1 MKRFSLLLLFF
12 CSSLALFAQTNS
24 SNGLSSN
31 TLLWKITGKGI
42 KESYLFGTFHLMCKD
57 DIHFSSNL
65 LRSLRK
71 SDELCLEIKMD
82 AGDLFAKSIEFL
94 SMKNDSTLKDVLSD
108 NDYKKLSR
116 YFTDSLQTPLFLLQK
131 LKPMFLMAMLYPK
144 MLQCNNPTGVEER
157 LMASA
162 KEYKKQII
170 GLETIE
176 YQTAIFDSIP
186 YKLQASE
193 LIQTIDSL
201 SNSKK
206 EFQQM
211 VNYYKAQ
218 RLDKLGEKSLKS
230 EAITSKYEDIFLK
243 NRNNNW
249 IKKLPTL
256 LKRKSLF
263 IAIGAGHLPGQY
275 GMINLLR
282 QSGYTI
288 TPINN

>member
-12 CSSLALFAQTNS
+12 CFSHALFAQTKNA
-24 SNGLSSN
+24 NGETSN

-57 DIHFSSNL
+57 DIHFSSNM
-65 LRSLRK
+65 LRSLKK

-82 AGDLFAKSIEFL
+82 AGDLFAKSIEFI
-94 SMKNDSTLKDVLSD
+94 SMKNNATLKDVLSD
-108 NDYKKLSR
+108 SDYKKLSQ
-116 YFTDSLQTPLFLLQK
+116 YFSDSLHTPIFLLQK
-131 LKPMFLMAMLYPK
+131 MKPFFLMAMLYPK
-144 MLQCNNPTGVEER
+144 MLPCNNATGVEEE

-162 KEYKKQII
+162 KQYKKPVI
-170 GLETIE
+170 GLETLE
-176 YQTAIFDSIP
+176 YQASIFDSIP

-193 LIQTIDSL
+193 LVQTIDSL
-201 SNSKK
+201 SSSKK

-211 VNYYKAQ
+211 VEYYKAQ
-218 RLDKLGEKSLKS
+218 RLDKLSEKSLKS
-230 EAITSKYEDIFLK
+230 ENITSKYNDILLK
-243 NRNNNW
+243 NRNDNW
-249 IKKLPTL
+249 VKKLPAL

-275 GMINLLR
+275 GLIKLFR
-282 QSGYTI
+282 QSGYTV